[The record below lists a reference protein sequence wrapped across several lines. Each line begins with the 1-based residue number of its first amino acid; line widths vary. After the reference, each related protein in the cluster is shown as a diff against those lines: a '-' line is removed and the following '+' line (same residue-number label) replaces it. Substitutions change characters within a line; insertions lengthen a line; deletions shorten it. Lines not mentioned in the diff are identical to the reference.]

1 MSVDLPGQL
10 QSFRKPRTG
19 FPILFHYA
27 SLNRNEGRHE
37 LGGPLCL
44 KVERAESPVPL
55 ALSLWLDSSLVG
67 GIEQGGNQN
76 AANRLSHSLRCLLPH
91 LIRFFGSEEGL
102 TEELHFNLRD
112 EPENAEALVF
122 DRERGGMSSLLPDL
136 YMLDYSMTHRSSA
149 ELSPQSF
156 ATRFL
161 GRRPQ
166 IFWRGSTTGGNGLGS
181 SQLTS
186 LSDLARNPRVLA
198 CLRLRDIAGSAA
210 DCKITRL
217 VQCADGDRPAFVQW
231 LTEQSVFDLEV
242 EEQQFALYQMYLD
255 LPGNGSA
262 WGTFKKYLYGCL
274 VIVPE
279 SSRELAYH
287 RHLSPWHHFIPVKAD
302 LSDIA
307 GIVSWVYDNQA
318 QAASIAFAGR
328 AKMLGYLSNIATHV
342 SAAFAEYSAHG
353 KAHEAP
359 ALASSQARP
368 AQRVNVTFL
377 QTADLDLY
385 RPLLEAT
392 SRTVREYCGRRGY
405 AYESF
410 CGVFRGHHP
419 WQATYNRIVMLR
431 RLLEAGFLGWA
442 CYLDA
447 DAYIADLDFDLDVFL
462 TTKENVA
469 MVFAPGG
476 SPPSW
481 WNVNAGVCLFNFAHP
496 VARSVVRDWFERF
509 DAITD
514 LKLQDARDWDRAPD
528 DQTLLWESLKHVPDA
543 ETHTWIDA
551 VEPRTLN
558 YDGRFIKQVLRA
570 SGTLEERLR
579 VLTARIDTILGSVAD
594 QEVRTLRTAFAT
606 ALYRVALM
614 REPDP
619 PGLLNAVQALQ
630 RGQTFEEALTSCFV
644 SHEFAEKFQGFISR
658 YVSLDLSST
667 PHFWKLLI
675 DKANPGNSARRGTT
689 PRATAAGRR
698 RDWRRGGR
706 RDGRRQLTH
715 QRRQRDANRLEHAA
729 GATWCLRP

>member
-1 MSVDLPGQL
+1 MTWSRITISARAAMPFSRPTSFERLARNFE
-10 QSFRKPRTG
+10 SFRKPRTG

-217 VQCADGDRPAFVQW
+217 VQCADGDRSAFVQW
-231 LTEQSVFDLEV
+231 LTEHSIFDLEV

-318 QAASIAFAGR
+318 QAASIQG
-328 AKMLGYLSNIATHV
+328 
-342 SAAFAEYSAHG
+342 
-353 KAHEAP
+353 
-359 ALASSQARP
+359 
-368 AQRVNVTFL
+368 
-377 QTADLDLY
+377 
-385 RPLLEAT
+385 
-392 SRTVREYCGRRGY
+392 
-405 AYESF
+405 
-410 CGVFRGHHP
+410 
-419 WQATYNRIVMLR
+419 NRISNLSQHTGE
-431 RLLEAGFLGWA
+431 EA
-442 CYLDA
+442 
-447 DAYIADLDFDLDVFL
+447 V
-462 TTKENVA
+462 
-469 MVFAPGG
+469 APGG
-476 SPPSW
+476 PPE
-481 WNVNAGVCLFNFAHP
+481 LFWQRALGAFATHQVECH
-496 VARSVVRDWFERF
+496 VA
-509 DAITD
+509 
-514 LKLQDARDWDRAPD
+514 QDG
-528 DQTLLWESLKHVPDA
+528 E
-543 ETHTWIDA
+543 
-551 VEPRTLN
+551 
-558 YDGRFIKQVLRA
+558 VLRA
-570 SGTLEERLR
+570 
-579 VLTARIDTILGSVAD
+579 V
-594 QEVRTLRTAFAT
+594 
-606 ALYRVALM
+606 
-614 REPDP
+614 
-619 PGLLNAVQALQ
+619 VQAVS
-630 RGQTFEEALTSCFV
+630 RPVFV
-644 SHEFAEKFQGFISR
+644 HGDVQAP
-658 YVSLDLSST
+658 V
-667 PHFWKLLI
+667 
-675 DKANPGNSARRGTT
+675 
-689 PRATAAGRR
+689 
-698 RDWRRGGR
+698 
-706 RDGRRQLTH
+706 
-715 QRRQRDANRLEHAA
+715 
-729 GATWCLRP
+729 